1 MMVYDDIAQIIV
13 SIVKIDTIRKDLKKI
28 ERQAF
33 LSCNPYKN
41 TRKISK
47 AVKRLEMTMK
57 DLEKI
62 RIDLLGKKGGKNEKR

>member
-33 LSCNPYKN
+33 LSYKN
-41 TRKISK
+41 ARKISK

>member
-28 ERQAF
+28 ERQDF
-33 LSCNPYKN
+33 LSCMPHNN
-41 TRKISK
+41 ARRISN
-47 AVKRLEMTMK
+47 AVKHLELAMK

-62 RIDLLGKKGGKNEKR
+62 RIDLCGKKGEKNER